1 MCRGASVRERCVR
14 RGVSGIPPLI
24 AHRSSLITHHSS
36 LTTSH
41 TRPSQHAVAS
51 LNTKLWNAHMN
62 AQELAAAVERAA
74 TPAVAAPAPSS
85 AAEELA
91 EARQAYFGAYV
102 TLMKTNLFADG
113 VTFTATQQEVIDE
126 AMSNG
131 VGVSDFPKWTL
142 RFFQRQ

>member
-1 MCRGASVRERCVR
+1 M
-14 RGVSGIPPLI
+14 
-24 AHRSSLITHHSS
+24 
-36 LTTSH
+36 
-41 TRPSQHAVAS
+41 AS
-51 LNTKLWNAHMN
+51 LNAKLWNAHMN

-74 TPAVAAPAPSS
+74 TPAVAAPAPPS

-113 VTFTATQQEVIDE
+113 VTFTATQQEVIAE

-131 VGVSDFPKWTL
+131 VSVSDFPKWTL